1 MSNSRRDF
9 LKQTL
14 AGAAA
19 LGVSVSLPE
28 PLLAADRPKR
38 EKKGAKAKRILM
50 LGLDG
55 ICVEGF
61 KQARTPNLDALLA
74 EGALSLDTRVVMP
87 SVTLPNWTSILCG
100 SGPEVHG
107 VVNNSWKIDKHVL
120 PSVKADADGYYPS
133 VFQILKEN
141 VPSVKNAFY
150 WNWYPLANPYNWKH
164 FDDMHFEE
172 GDAYAENYGRA
183 LKFMTDNRNVPTVIF
198 LYSVHTDH
206 AGHRYA
212 WMSPEYLASIEEGDR
227 AIGELLA
234 KMKEAGIYDDTHF
247 FFLTDH
253 GGINKG
259 HGGVTTHE
267 MLVPWGVSGPGIR
280 KGLVMS
286 EPNNH
291 LNTASVIL
299 RLFGLE
305 QPDCWVGEVPESIF
319 A

>member
-1 MSNSRRDF
+1 
-9 LKQTL
+9 
-14 AGAAA
+14 
-19 LGVSVSLPE
+19 
-28 PLLAADRPKR
+28 
-38 EKKGAKAKRILM
+38 
-50 LGLDG
+50 
-55 ICVEGF
+55 
-61 KQARTPNLDALLA
+61 
-74 EGALSLDTRVVMP
+74 
-87 SVTLPNWTSILCG
+87 
-100 SGPEVHG
+100 
-107 VVNNSWKIDKHVL
+107 
-120 PSVKADADGYYPS
+120 
-133 VFQILKEN
+133 
-141 VPSVKNAFY
+141 
-150 WNWYPLANPYNWKH
+150 
-164 FDDMHFEE
+164 MHFEE

-183 LKFMTDNRNVPTVIF
+183 LKFMTDNRKVPTVTF